1 MQTFLQSNTGTPQE
15 VTEALGTAYRYLSI
29 MSALLPVLYILHVLR
44 SSLQGM
50 GDTVM
55 PMVSGLAEFV
65 MRTGT
70 ALTLPRLIG
79 GDGIFLAEIM
89 AWIGADVILIVSYLV
104 QMRWLDRE

>member
-1 MQTFLQSNTGTPQE
+1 
-15 VTEALGTAYRYLSI
+15 
-29 MSALLPVLYILHVLR
+29 
-44 SSLQGM
+44 M

-79 GDGIFLAEIM
+79 GDGIFVAEIM
-89 AWIGADVILIVSYLV
+89 AWAGADIILLTSYFVRVRKLGK
-104 QMRWLDRE
+104 